1 MNSAQ
6 RELAFGLLR
15 TSLSAQGLKLTGDIM
30 RLNETLAELTNDHEF
45 LDEYLVTVMGKPSTT
60 APWGWQLDGPY
71 TIINYFVLGDQ
82 VVMTP
87 FFACS
92 EP

>member
-30 RLNETLAELTNDHEF
+30 RLNETLAELTYDHEF
-45 LDEYLVTVMGKPSTT
+45 LDE
-60 APWGWQLDGPY
+60 
-71 TIINYFVLGDQ
+71 
-82 VVMTP
+82 
-87 FFACS
+87 
-92 EP
+92 